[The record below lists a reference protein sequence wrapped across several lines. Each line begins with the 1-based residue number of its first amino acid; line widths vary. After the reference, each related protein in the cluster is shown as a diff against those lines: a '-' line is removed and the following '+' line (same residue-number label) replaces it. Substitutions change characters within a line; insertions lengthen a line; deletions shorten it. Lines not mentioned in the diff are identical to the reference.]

1 VVQKLRNKAIEVI
14 AASPSTGVDTITGE
28 GLADAFR
35 GAEVAVDVSNS
46 PSFEEKAAT
55 EFFLTSGRNIF
66 AAEKAAGVKHHVA
79 LSVVGTERPLGIG
92 YLRAKLAQENL
103 IKASGVPYT
112 ILHSTQFFEFIDGII
127 KTGTEGNVVHV
138 PSALVQPIA
147 SDDVATALA
156 QLALSPPVND
166 TIEIA
171 GPDACPLDEFAREY
185 LAAKG
190 DGRRVV
196 GDIHARYYG
205 AELDDDSLM
214 PGDHPRF
221 ASTSFTEW
229 LGHASSQM

>member
-1 VVQKLRNKAIEVI
+1 MKIVVIGGSGRIGSRVVQKLRNKGIEVI

-35 GAEVAVDVSNS
+35 GADAAVDVSNS

-55 EFFLTSGRNIF
+55 EFFLASGRNIF

-103 IKASGVPYT
+103 IKASGIPYT

-127 KTGTEGNVVHV
+127 QTGTEGNVVHV

-147 SDDVATALA
+147 ADDVATALA
-156 QLALSPPVND
+156 QLALNLP
-166 TIEIA
+166 
-171 GPDACPLDEFAREY
+171 
-185 LAAKG
+185 
-190 DGRRVV
+190 
-196 GDIHARYYG
+196 
-205 AELDDDSLM
+205 
-214 PGDHPRF
+214 
-221 ASTSFTEW
+221 
-229 LGHASSQM
+229 